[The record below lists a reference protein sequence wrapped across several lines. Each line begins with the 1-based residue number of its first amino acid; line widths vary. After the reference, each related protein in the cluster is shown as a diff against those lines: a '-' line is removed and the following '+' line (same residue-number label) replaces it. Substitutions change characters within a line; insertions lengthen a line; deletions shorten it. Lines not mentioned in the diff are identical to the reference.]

1 MSSSRLAKEV
11 VEEAAQS
18 ITLSH
23 DTSSPATRKRI
34 PRTAE
39 EQKQWE
45 LSGGAFTRGLLDLPQ
60 GGRPDW
66 SKEPPHI
73 QKWAKEQGLM

>member
-11 VEEAAQS
+11 VDEAAQS
-18 ITLSH
+18 ITLSN
-23 DTSSPATRKRI
+23 DTSSPVTRQRI

-39 EQKQWE
+39 EQEQWE
-45 LSGGAFTRGLLDLPQ
+45 LSRPLSMFTDGVQ

-66 SKEPPHI
+66 SKEPPYI